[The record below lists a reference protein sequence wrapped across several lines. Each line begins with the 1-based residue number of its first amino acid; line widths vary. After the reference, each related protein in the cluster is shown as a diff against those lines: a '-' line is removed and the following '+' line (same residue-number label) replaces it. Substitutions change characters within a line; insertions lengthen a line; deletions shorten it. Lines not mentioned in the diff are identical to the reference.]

1 MKRRG
6 VLLLLGSFLLSLLG
20 LWREPPR
27 ERSGLLGPIASL
39 AASIEWVRFDTALSR
54 GRTDLAY
61 ERAEHALELDPA
73 STDGWAFF
81 ASHLVF
87 DRGSAEVE
95 HDPQRRWEWIRA
107 GLEVLEHGEETAR
120 EPARLVLYR
129 GLVHAALADTGGSFA
144 FTADEHADAARALFE
159 EAGAMGL
166 DLGAELSRSFE
177 HDHEH

>member
-6 VLLLLGSFLLSLLG
+6 VLVWFVAIALSLAG
-20 LWREPPR
+20 LARDPAESR
-27 ERSGLLGPIASL
+27 RGLLGPIAGL
-39 AASIEWVRFDTALSR
+39 AASIEWVRFDSALSR

-61 ERAEHALELDPA
+61 ARAEHALELDPT
-73 STDGWAFF
+73 STDGWSYF

-95 HDPQRRWEWIRA
+95 HDPERRWQWIRA
-107 GLEVLEHGEETAR
+107 GLEVLERGEATAR

-129 GLVHAALADTGGSFA
+129 GLVHAALADSGGSFELS
-144 FTADEHADAARALFE
+144 DEAHAELARALFE
-159 EAGAMGL
+159 RAGALGL
-166 DLGAELSRSFE
+166 DLGAELSRSFQ

>member
-1 MKRRG
+1 MTIRTFG
-6 VLLLLGSFLLSLLG
+6 VCVAACALSLCG

-27 ERSGLLGPIASL
+27 GERGWLGPIAGL
-39 AASIEWVRFDTALSR
+39 AASVEWVRFESALSR

-61 ERAEHALELDPA
+61 QRAEHALELDPA
-73 STDGWAFF
+73 STDGYAFF

-95 HDPQRRWEWIRA
+95 HDPERRWDWIRA
-107 GLEVLEHGEETAR
+107 GLDVMQRGELSAR

-129 GLVHAALADTGGSFA
+129 GLVHAALAESGGSIA
-144 FTADEHADAARALFE
+144 HTADEHGRLAFELFE
-159 EAGAMGL
+159 QAGAMGL
-166 DLGAELSRSFE
+166 DIAAELSRSLE

>member
-1 MKRRG
+1 MNPRTTG
-6 VLLLLGSFLLSLLG
+6 LLLGGFVLSLAG

-27 ERSGLLGPIASL
+27 ERDGLLGPIASL
-39 AASIEWVRFDTALSR
+39 AASVEWVRFDTALSR

-61 ERAEHALELDPA
+61 GRAEHALELDPA

-95 HDPQRRWEWIRA
+95 HDPERRWEWIRA
-107 GLEVLEHGEETAR
+107 GLEVLERGEESAR

-129 GLVHAALADTGGSFA
+129 GLVHAALAESDGSFA
-144 FTADEHADAARALFE
+144 YSADEHAERARELFE
-159 EAGAMGL
+159 RAGAMGL
-166 DLGAELSRSFE
+166 DLGEELSRSFE